1 MNKNIIARKAIRS
14 HGESYGGSTRITFR
28 VFYFMRL
35 SIISGLKND
44 ALEIQRVLN
53 IPYDEAFKLAIEI
66 WRAQSLDSI
75 AYFLRQDGEFQESM
89 SNISNA
95 IKDIQ

>member
-1 MNKNIIARKAIRS
+1 MRS
-14 HGESYGGSTRITFR
+14 
-28 VFYFMRL
+28 
-35 SIISGLKND
+35 SIISALKID
-44 ALEIQRVLN
+44 ALELQKGLN

-66 WRAQSLDSI
+66 WKAQSLDSI

-95 IKDIQ
+95 IKEIQ

>member
-1 MNKNIIARKAIRS
+1 
-14 HGESYGGSTRITFR
+14 
-28 VFYFMRL
+28 MRL

>member
-1 MNKNIIARKAIRS
+1 
-14 HGESYGGSTRITFR
+14 
-28 VFYFMRL
+28 
-35 SIISGLKND
+35 
-44 ALEIQRVLN
+44 LN

-66 WRAQSLDSI
+66 WKAESLDSI

-95 IKDIQ
+95 IKEIQ